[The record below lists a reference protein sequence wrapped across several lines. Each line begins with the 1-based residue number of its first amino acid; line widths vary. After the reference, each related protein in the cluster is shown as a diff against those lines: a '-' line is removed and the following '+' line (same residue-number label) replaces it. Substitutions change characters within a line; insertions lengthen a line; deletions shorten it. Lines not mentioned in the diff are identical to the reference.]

1 MKQLILFLLLFL
13 LVVPMY
19 GQVIEGV
26 KHIEIVSEI
35 QDTMALLNKKD
46 IDKIN
51 QVFFEK
57 EKLDSLNRTN
67 EELVSLYQAKCLSLL
82 NISSLK
88 DDIIK
93 DKDLLIDETKDA
105 LEAKYEDQKL
115 ETKKMRNKK
124 LIWQGISIAEI
135 AIFLI
140 IIL

>member
-51 QVFFEK
+51 QVFFER
-57 EKLDSLNRTN
+57 EKLDSLNRAN
-67 EELVSLYQAKCLSLL
+67 EELISLYQAKCLSLL
-82 NISSLK
+82 NINSLK

-93 DKDLLIDETKDA
+93 DKDLLINETKIS

-124 LIWQGISIAEI
+124 LI
-135 AIFLI
+135 
-140 IIL
+140 

>member
-57 EKLDSLNRTN
+57 EKLDSLNRAN
-67 EELVSLYQAKCLSLL
+67 EELISLYQAKCLSLL

-115 ETKKMRNKK
+115 ETKKMKNKK
-124 LIWQGISIAEI
+124 LI
-135 AIFLI
+135 
-140 IIL
+140 

>member
-51 QVFFEK
+51 QVFFER
-57 EKLDSLNRTN
+57 EKLDSLNRAN
-67 EELVSLYQAKCLSLL
+67 EELISLYQAKCLSLL

-124 LIWQGISIAEI
+124 LI
-135 AIFLI
+135 
-140 IIL
+140 

>member
-51 QVFFEK
+51 QVFFER

-67 EELVSLYQAKCLSLL
+67 EELISLYQAKCLSLL

-93 DKDLLIDETKDA
+93 DKDLLIDETKTS

-124 LIWQGISIAEI
+124 LI
-135 AIFLI
+135 
-140 IIL
+140 

>member
-51 QVFFEK
+51 QVFFER

-93 DKDLLIDETKDA
+93 DKDLLIDETKTS

>member
-51 QVFFEK
+51 QVFFER

-67 EELVSLYQAKCLSLL
+67 EELISLYQAKCLSLL

>member
-19 GQVIEGV
+19 GQVIERV

-51 QVFFEK
+51 QVFFER
-57 EKLDSLNRTN
+57 EKLDSLNKVN
-67 EELVSLYQAKCLSLL
+67 EDLVMVYQAKCSQLL
-82 NISSLK
+82 QISDLK
-88 DDIIK
+88 DGIIK
-93 DKDLLIDETKDA
+93 DKDFLINETKDA

-124 LIWQGISIAEI
+124 LI
-135 AIFLI
+135 
-140 IIL
+140 

>member
-51 QVFFEK
+51 QVFFER
-57 EKLDSLNRTN
+57 EKLDSLNRAN
-67 EELVSLYQAKCLSLL
+67 EELVSLYQVKCLSLL

>member
-51 QVFFEK
+51 QVFFERK
-57 EKLDSLNRTN
+57 KLDSLNRAN
-67 EELVSLYQAKCLSLL
+67 EELISLYQAKCLSLL

-115 ETKKMRNKK
+115 ETKKMKNKK
-124 LIWQGISIAEI
+124 LI
-135 AIFLI
+135 
-140 IIL
+140 

>member
-1 MKQLILFLLLFL
+1 MKKLITILFLFFSILG
-13 LVVPMY
+13 Y
-19 GQVIEGV
+19 GQTIEGV

-51 QVFFEK
+51 QVFFER

-67 EELVSLYQAKCLSLL
+67 EELISLYQAKCLSLL
-82 NISSLK
+82 NISFLK

-124 LIWQGISIAEI
+124 LI
-135 AIFLI
+135 
-140 IIL
+140 

>member
-1 MKQLILFLLLFL
+1 MKQLILFLLLL
-13 LVVPMY
+13 LTIPIY
-19 GQVIEGV
+19 GQVIKGV

-51 QVFFEK
+51 QVFFERA
-57 EKLDSLNRTN
+57 KLDSLNKAN
-67 EELVSLYQAKCLSLL
+67 EELISLYQAKCLSLL

-93 DKDLLIDETKDA
+93 DKNLLIDETKTS

-115 ETKKMRNKK
+115 ETKKMKNKK
-124 LIWQGISIAEI
+124 LI
-135 AIFLI
+135 
-140 IIL
+140 

>member
-19 GQVIEGV
+19 GQVIERV

-51 QVFFEK
+51 QVFFER
-57 EKLDSLNRTN
+57 EKLDSLNRAN
-67 EELVSLYQAKCLSLL
+67 EELVSLYQVKCLSLL

-124 LIWQGISIAEI
+124 LI
-135 AIFLI
+135 
-140 IIL
+140 

>member
-1 MKQLILFLLLFL
+1 MKKLITILFLFFSILG
-13 LVVPMY
+13 Y
-19 GQVIEGV
+19 SQTIEGV

-35 QDTMALLNKKD
+35 QDTMA
-46 IDKIN
+46 
-51 QVFFEK
+51 
-57 EKLDSLNRTN
+57 
-67 EELVSLYQAKCLSLL
+67 LL

-124 LIWQGISIAEI
+124 LI
-135 AIFLI
+135 
-140 IIL
+140 

>member
-51 QVFFEK
+51 QVFFER
-57 EKLDSLNRTN
+57 EKLDSLNKVN
-67 EELVSLYQAKCLSLL
+67 EDLVMVYQAKCLQLL
-82 NISSLK
+82 QISDLK
-88 DDIIK
+88 DGIIK
-93 DKDLLIDETKDA
+93 DKDLLIDETKTS

-140 IIL
+140 IVL

>member
-1 MKQLILFLLLFL
+1 MKQLILFLLLLL

-51 QVFFEK
+51 QVFFER
-57 EKLDSLNRTN
+57 EKLDSLNKVN
-67 EELVSLYQAKCLSLL
+67 EELVMVYQVKCLQLL
-82 NISSLK
+82 QISDLK
-88 DDIIK
+88 DGIIK

-115 ETKKMRNKK
+115 ETKKMKNKK

-135 AIFLI
+135 TIFLI

>member
-51 QVFFEK
+51 QVFFER
-57 EKLDSLNRTN
+57 EKLDSLNKVN
-67 EELVSLYQAKCLSLL
+67 EDLVMVYQAKCLQLL
-82 NISSLK
+82 QISDLK
-88 DDIIK
+88 DGIIK
-93 DKDLLIDETKDA
+93 DKDLLIDETKTS

>member
-1 MKQLILFLLLFL
+1 MKQLILFLLLL
-13 LVVPMY
+13 LTIPIY
-19 GQVIEGV
+19 GQVIKGV

-51 QVFFEK
+51 QVFFER
-57 EKLDSLNRTN
+57 EKLDSLNRAN
-67 EELVSLYQAKCLSLL
+67 EELISLYQAKCLSLL

-93 DKDLLIDETKDA
+93 DKNLLIDETKTS

-115 ETKKMRNKK
+115 ETKKMKNKK
-124 LIWQGISIAEI
+124 LI
-135 AIFLI
+135 
-140 IIL
+140 

>member
-51 QVFFEK
+51 QVFFER
-57 EKLDSLNRTN
+57 EKLDSLNRAN
-67 EELVSLYQAKCLSLL
+67 EELISLYQAKCLSLL

-93 DKDLLIDETKDA
+93 DKDLLIDESKDA

>member
-51 QVFFEK
+51 QVFFER
-57 EKLDSLNRTN
+57 EKLDSLNRAN
-67 EELVSLYQAKCLSLL
+67 EELISLYQVKCLSLL

>member
-19 GQVIEGV
+19 GQVIERV

-51 QVFFEK
+51 QVFFER
-57 EKLDSLNRTN
+57 EKLDSLNRAN
-67 EELVSLYQAKCLSLL
+67 EELISLYQAKCLSLL

-93 DKDLLIDETKDA
+93 DKDLLIDETKTA

>member
-51 QVFFEK
+51 QVFFER
-57 EKLDSLNRTN
+57 EKLDSLNMAN
-67 EELVSLYQAKCLSLL
+67 EELISLYQEKCLYLL

-124 LIWQGISIAEI
+124 LI
-135 AIFLI
+135 
-140 IIL
+140 

>member
-19 GQVIEGV
+19 GQVIERV

-51 QVFFEK
+51 QVFFER
-57 EKLDSLNRTN
+57 EKLDSLNRAN
-67 EELVSLYQAKCLSLL
+67 EKLISLYQAKCLSLL

>member
-19 GQVIEGV
+19 GQVIERV

-51 QVFFEK
+51 QVFFER
-57 EKLDSLNRTN
+57 EKLDSLNRAN
-67 EELVSLYQAKCLSLL
+67 EELISLYQAKCLSLL

-93 DKDLLIDETKDA
+93 DKDLLIDETKTS

-115 ETKKMRNKK
+115 ETKNMRNKK

>member
-13 LVVPMY
+13 LIVPMY

-51 QVFFEK
+51 QIFFER
-57 EKLDSLNRTN
+57 EKLDSLNRAN
-67 EELVSLYQAKCLSLL
+67 EELISLYQAKCLSLL

>member
-13 LVVPMY
+13 LIVPMY

-51 QVFFEK
+51 QVFFER
-57 EKLDSLNRTN
+57 EKLDSLNRAN
-67 EELVSLYQAKCLSLL
+67 EELISLYQVKCLSLL

-124 LIWQGISIAEI
+124 LI
-135 AIFLI
+135 
-140 IIL
+140 

>member
-51 QVFFEK
+51 QVFFER

-67 EELVSLYQAKCLSLL
+67 EELISLYQTKCLSLL

-115 ETKKMRNKK
+115 ETKKMKNKK
-124 LIWQGISIAEI
+124 LI
-135 AIFLI
+135 
-140 IIL
+140 

>member
-19 GQVIEGV
+19 GQVIERV

-51 QVFFEK
+51 QVFFER
-57 EKLDSLNRTN
+57 EKLDSLNKVN
-67 EELVSLYQAKCLSLL
+67 EDLVMVYQAKCLQLL
-82 NISSLK
+82 QISDLK
-88 DDIIK
+88 DGIIK

-124 LIWQGISIAEI
+124 LI
-135 AIFLI
+135 
-140 IIL
+140 

>member
-51 QVFFEK
+51 QVFFER

-67 EELVSLYQAKCLSLL
+67 EELISLYQAKCLSLL
-82 NISSLK
+82 NINSLK

-115 ETKKMRNKK
+115 ETKKMKNKK

-140 IIL
+140 IVL

>member
-51 QVFFEK
+51 QVFFER
-57 EKLDSLNRTN
+57 EKLDSLNKVN
-67 EELVSLYQAKCLSLL
+67 EDLVMVYQAKCLQLL
-82 NISSLK
+82 QISDLK
-88 DDIIK
+88 DGIIK
-93 DKDLLIDETKDA
+93 DKDLLIDETKTS

-124 LIWQGISIAEI
+124 LI
-135 AIFLI
+135 
-140 IIL
+140 

>member
-1 MKQLILFLLLFL
+1 MKQLILFLLLLL

-35 QDTMALLNKKD
+35 QDTLALLNKKD

-51 QVFFEK
+51 QVFFER
-57 EKLDSLNRTN
+57 EKLDSLNRAN
-67 EELVSLYQAKCLSLL
+67 EELISLYQAKCLSLL

-124 LIWQGISIAEI
+124 LI
-135 AIFLI
+135 
-140 IIL
+140 

>member
-51 QVFFEK
+51 QVFFER
-57 EKLDSLNRTN
+57 EKLDSLNRAN
-67 EELVSLYQAKCLSLL
+67 EELISLYQTKCLSLL

>member
-51 QVFFEK
+51 QVFFER
-57 EKLDSLNRTN
+57 EKLDSLNKVN
-67 EELVSLYQAKCLSLL
+67 EDLVMVYQAKCLQLL
-82 NISSLK
+82 QISDLK
-88 DDIIK
+88 DGIIK

-124 LIWQGISIAEI
+124 LI
-135 AIFLI
+135 
-140 IIL
+140 

>member
-51 QVFFEK
+51 QVFFER
-57 EKLDSLNRTN
+57 EKLDSLNRAN
-67 EELVSLYQAKCLSLL
+67 EELISLYQAKCLSLL

-115 ETKKMRNKK
+115 ETKKMKNKK

-140 IIL
+140 IVL

>member
-19 GQVIEGV
+19 GQVIERV

-51 QVFFEK
+51 QVFFER
-57 EKLDSLNRTN
+57 EKLDSLNRAN
-67 EELVSLYQAKCLSLL
+67 EELISLYQAKCLSLL

-115 ETKKMRNKK
+115 ETKKMKNKK